1 MARTNE
7 SPMDFQ
13 WQQGY
18 GPARTDSPFLHSAM
32 RNQSGSKEPTQHRS
46 LASIDSPKKSIF
58 SSTSHMASQS
68 FAPPSTPSTKL
79 PSQFRNPSFTT
90 PQRPLD
96 LDFSSGA
103 ENQSSPA
110 NGDIDDTPEP
120 PSRDLLHRNHGAM
133 VEFRAEKKT
142 PLSAISTRHAQ
153 SGRGEI
159 QRRLLGDAV
168 ARRVHK
174 RKRRDHSRDIKI
186 ARRCPSEE
194 IDSQAEGDA
203 PPSKN
208 NNNSDRAAKRHASH
222 VPPTTLI
229 PAFFS
234 YLETH
239 PHLPHILSYY
249 AQFLLNFFLV
259 GVIMYMIFAF
269 WATIRA
275 SVDERSQEVAAEIL
289 AEMAVCA
296 REYQDNRC
304 GDAQGRVPAMESL
317 CGSWEKCMRRDP
329 SMVGRAKVSAHTFA
343 EIINNFFQPLSAK
356 AMTSLAV
363 LFLGCLAVNNFTM
376 YLFRHKT
383 HPPRPVGSVPAPYY
397 QQQHQG
403 ASQQYPGHAADE
415 QNAQTPYKST
425 AFLPRGDYYG
435 GGSFMESGAGSG
447 SPTKRLAYL

>member
-1 MARTNE
+1 MT
-7 SPMDFQ
+7 
-13 WQQGY
+13 
-18 GPARTDSPFLHSAM
+18 
-32 RNQSGSKEPTQHRS
+32 
-46 LASIDSPKKSIF
+46 
-58 SSTSHMASQS
+58 SQS
-68 FAPPSTPSTKL
+68 SFALPSTPSAKL

-120 PSRDLLHRNHGAM
+120 PRREPLYTSHGAM
-133 VEFRAEKKT
+133 VEFKAEKKT
-142 PLSAISTRHAQ
+142 SMSAISTRHAQ

-168 ARRVHK
+168 ARRVQK
-174 RKRRDHSRDIKI
+174 RKRREHSRDIKI
-186 ARRCPSEE
+186 ARRCPSED
-194 IDSQAEGDA
+194 IDSQAEGDG
-203 PPSKN
+203 PSSKKN
-208 NNNSDRAAKRHASH
+208 NKSDRASPA
-222 VPPTTLI
+222 PTTTTLI

-275 SVDERSQEVAAEIL
+275 SVDEKSQEVAAEIL

-363 LFLGCLAVNNFTM
+363 LFLGCLAVNNLTM

-383 HPPRPVGSVPAPYY
+383 HPPQAMGPTPAPYY
-397 QQQHQG
+397 QQQQQQQHQG
-403 ASQQYPGHAADE
+403 APSQPYLGRAADE
-415 QNAQTPYKST
+415 QIGHSPYKST
-425 AFLPRGDYYG
+425 AFLPQNNYYGGGGGG
-435 GGSFMESGAGSG
+435 GGSFMEPGSGSGFG

>member
-18 GPARTDSPFLHSAM
+18 GPARTDSPFLHSAI
-32 RNQSGSKEPTQHRS
+32 RNQSESKEPPQHRKHWSLSISISENDASLTEKQLDS
-46 LASIDSPKKSIF
+46 LASIDSPKKNLF
-58 SSTSHMASQS
+58 SSTSHMFSQS

-79 PSQFRNPSFTT
+79 PTQFRNPSFTT

-120 PSRDLLHRNHGAM
+120 PRRDLLHRNNGAM
-133 VEFRAEKKT
+133 VEFKAEKKT
-142 PLSAISTRHAQ
+142 PMSTISTRHAQ

-168 ARRVHK
+168 ARRVYK

-186 ARRCPSEE
+186 ARRCPDED
-194 IDSQAEGDA
+194 IDSQAEGDG
-203 PPSKN
+203 PPFNNSNKN
-208 NNNSDRAAKRHASH
+208 NDQTAERQPSHAEA
-222 VPPTTLI
+222 TTTTTTII

-259 GVIMYMIFAF
+259 GVIMYMIVAF
-269 WATIRA
+269 WATVRA
-275 SVDERSQEVAAEIL
+275 NVDEKSKEVASEIL
-289 AEMAVCA
+289 VEMALCA

-304 GDAQGRVPAMESL
+304 GDTQARVPAMESL

-329 SMVGRAKVSAHTFA
+329 TMVGRAKVSAHTFA

-356 AMTSLAV
+356 AMVCRNALY
-363 LFLGCLAVNNFTM
+363 FL
-376 YLFRHKT
+376 YI
-383 HPPRPVGSVPAPYY
+383 
-397 QQQHQG
+397 
-403 ASQQYPGHAADE
+403 
-415 QNAQTPYKST
+415 
-425 AFLPRGDYYG
+425 
-435 GGSFMESGAGSG
+435 
-447 SPTKRLAYL
+447 